1 MKPILSCSDV
11 DFTYQNSPAPALR
24 DVALTVQLGECVLL
38 CGRSGCGKTTF
49 SRLLNGL
56 APVFYPGALAGQC
69 TAAGLA
75 AGEAAIEDY
84 VPQVGSV
91 FQNPKTQ
98 YFNVDT
104 TAELA
109 FPCENSGLP
118 PETIRA
124 RVAETARKFHIE
136 PLMGRSVLKLS
147 GGEKQQVAF
156 ATACM
161 IGPKLLVL
169 DEPTSN
175 LDAAAITRMHD
186 MVATMKQCGV
196 TVVLAEHRL
205 AWITDLVDRYF
216 YFADGVLTAQ
226 WTAAEFAAL
235 PPERL
240 TEYGLRGRA
249 LDDCRAEITAK
260 QRRECLGAPVLTLE
274 NVTLGYDK
282 KNPLRTLPNLA
293 FGAGEIVGLMGRNG
307 IGNPRTLGG
316 WEITPAG
323 SDKLC
328 IEWLAD
334 DGAPLGRAIYH
345 LDRVLERG
353 LEGKENAL
361 FMAENVAADWPFRC
375 LLAMEPMPHRTARQS
390 GGLLSHLHFQYASG
404 PEHLFDPET
413 NTLRSPTWY
422 ATMCDAAGTLLEQCN
437 IVRAL
442 HRLPLWAELPEK

>member
-24 DVALTVQLGECVLL
+24 DVALTVQPGECVLL

-136 PLMGRSVLKLS
+136 PLMGRSVFKLS

-156 ATACM
+156 AAACM
-161 IGPKLLVL
+161 LNPKLLVL

-240 TEYGLRGRA
+240 TEYGLRGRT
-249 LDDCRAEITAK
+249 LDDSFIILDEAQNTSREQMKMFLTRMGFGSKVVITGDVTQIDLPADKVSGLKEAMKVLRDVEGVAICRLTKEDVVRHVMVQRIIEAYAK
-260 QRRECLGAPVLTLE
+260 FEE
-274 NVTLGYDK
+274 K
-282 KNPLRTLPNLA
+282 K
-293 FGAGEIVGLMGRNG
+293 
-307 IGNPRTLGG
+307 
-316 WEITPAG
+316 
-323 SDKLC
+323 K
-328 IEWLAD
+328 
-334 DGAPLGRAIYH
+334 
-345 LDRVLERG
+345 
-353 LEGKENAL
+353 
-361 FMAENVAADWPFRC
+361 
-375 LLAMEPMPHRTARQS
+375 
-390 GGLLSHLHFQYASG
+390 
-404 PEHLFDPET
+404 
-413 NTLRSPTWY
+413 
-422 ATMCDAAGTLLEQCN
+422 
-437 IVRAL
+437 
-442 HRLPLWAELPEK
+442 

>member
-1 MKPILSCSDV
+1 M
-11 DFTYQNSPAPALR
+11 DFTYQNSPGTRPAG
-24 DVALTVQLGECVLL
+24 VALTVQPGECVLL

-84 VPQVGSV
+84 VPKVGSV

-161 IGPKLLVL
+161 LGPKLLVL

-216 YFADGVLTAQ
+216 YFADGALTAQ

-240 TEYGLRGRA
+240 TEYGLRGGRWTTA
-249 LDDCRAEITAK
+249 GQNHRETAQRMPGHAGADAEKCHAGLRQEEPAAHAAEPRVRGGGNRRPDGP
-260 QRRECLGAPVLTLE
+260 QR
-274 NVTLGYDK
+274 
-282 KNPLRTLPNLA
+282 
-293 FGAGEIVGLMGRNG
+293 
-307 IGNPRTLGG
+307 
-316 WEITPAG
+316 
-323 SDKLC
+323 
-328 IEWLAD
+328 
-334 DGAPLGRAIYH
+334 
-345 LDRVLERG
+345 
-353 LEGKENAL
+353 
-361 FMAENVAADWPFRC
+361 
-375 LLAMEPMPHRTARQS
+375 HR
-390 GGLLSHLHFQYASG
+390 
-404 PEHLFDPET
+404 
-413 NTLRSPTWY
+413 
-422 ATMCDAAGTLLEQCN
+422 
-437 IVRAL
+437 
-442 HRLPLWAELPEK
+442 

>member
-24 DVALTVQLGECVLL
+24 DVALTVQPGECVLL

-56 APVFYPGALAGQC
+56 APVFYPGALAGRC

-161 IGPKLLVL
+161 LGPKLLVL

-216 YFADGVLTAQ
+216 YFADGALKAQ

-235 PPERL
+235 PPEGL
-240 TEYGLRGRA
+240 TEYGLRGR
-249 LDDCRAEITAK
+249 
-260 QRRECLGAPVLTLE
+260 
-274 NVTLGYDK
+274 TLGVIGFGSIGRRVGELGHAFGMSVLANCRTPRNPPSYSPFAFASTDQIFQQADVISLHCPLTDATRAIINAK
-282 KNPLRTLPNLA
+282 ALARMKPGAILINTARGPLLDEAAVAEALHSGKLGGLGVDVLAKEPPAADNPLLHTPNTL
-293 FGAGEIVGLMGRNG
+293 
-307 IGNPRTLGG
+307 
-316 WEITPAG
+316 ITPHMAWATAR
-323 SDKLC
+323 SRQNIINLT
-328 IEWLAD
+328 
-334 DGAPLGRAIYH
+334 
-345 LDRVLERG
+345 
-353 LEGKENAL
+353 
-361 FMAENVAADWPFRC
+361 AENI
-375 LLAMEPMPHRTARQS
+375 
-390 GGLLSHLHFQYASG
+390 
-404 PEHLFDPET
+404 
-413 NTLRSPTWY
+413 LRWQQ
-422 ATMCDAAGTLLEQCN
+422 GTLVNVVNGVKE
-437 IVRAL
+437 
-442 HRLPLWAELPEK
+442 